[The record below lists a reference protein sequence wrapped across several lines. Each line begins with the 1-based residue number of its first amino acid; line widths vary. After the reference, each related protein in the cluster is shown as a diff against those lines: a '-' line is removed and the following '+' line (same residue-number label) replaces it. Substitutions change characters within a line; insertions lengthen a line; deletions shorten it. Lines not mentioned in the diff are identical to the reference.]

1 VHSCMTA
8 DLMKSV
14 VTFDG
19 EEIPMLHLEAL

>member
-1 VHSCMTA
+1 MTA